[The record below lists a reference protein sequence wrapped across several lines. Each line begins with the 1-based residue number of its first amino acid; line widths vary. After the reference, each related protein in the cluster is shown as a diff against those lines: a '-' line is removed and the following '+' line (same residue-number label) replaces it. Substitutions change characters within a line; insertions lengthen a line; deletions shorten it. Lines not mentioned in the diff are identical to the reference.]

1 MAKDKKGR
9 IQRPEYIRWKL
20 DNLKKLYEQRNPLE
34 THARFWERM
43 RKKYEAK
50 GGRAYF
56 DF

>member
-20 DNLKKLYEQRNPLE
+20 DNLKKLYGQRDPLE